1 MAIAY
6 PMTKIRNTRFNHFW
20 YSHHLLLLMLVMLCF
35 HGTKCMLEP
44 FQSVYWLM
52 VPMMC
57 YLVPRLLRET
67 ELSECSVLSV
77 ANQKGNVV
85 RIRLAK
91 PKSWEKQMHAGMYA
105 YINVPQV
112 SRLEW
117 HPFTMTSS
125 PSDSYI
131 EFHVRRAGDWTG
143 KLHDLLQE
151 YKAAELGKVEMN
163 RGSNATERDDS
174 DPEFTESSTS
184 PAPIKLYTRL
194 SDLVIKVE
202 GPIGAPSQGYSNFP
216 IVVLVAA
223 GIGVTPMISVLKELL
238 DKPGKMKRV
247 FFYWTVRDRES
258 FEWFGS
264 LMQDI
269 YDEAYDHNE
278 EHHIVMHIRPFLTS
292 ARQDDQDLGAV
303 LLRCARKGTKKI

>member
-1 MAIAY
+1 M
-6 PMTKIRNTRFNHFW
+6 
-20 YSHHLLLLMLVMLCF
+20 
-35 HGTKCMLEP
+35 
-44 FQSVYWLM
+44 
-52 VPMMC
+52 
-57 YLVPRLLRET
+57 
-67 ELSECSVLSV
+67 SECSVLSV

-91 PKSWEKQMHAGMYA
+91 PKSWGKQVHAGMYA

-112 SRLEW
+112 SRFEW

-131 EFHVRRAGDWTG
+131 EFHVRRAGGWTG

-151 YKAAELGKVEMN
+151 CKAAELGKVEMN
-163 RGSNATERDDS
+163 SGTDSTEGDDS
-174 DPEFTESSTS
+174 DAEFTKSPTSSS
-184 PAPIKLYTRL
+184 PMQLHTCL
-194 SDLVIKVE
+194 SDLVIEVE

-223 GIGVTPMISVLKELL
+223 GIGVTPMISVLKQLL

-278 EHHIVMHIRPFLTS
+278 HHIVIHIRPFLTS

-303 LLRCARKGTKKI
+303 LLRCAPKGM